1 MGLVQFLH
9 QVSLL
14 TAVLL
19 LLAAMVAVLQC
30 WIRPVRAN
38 RKLKKNGFSGPPPF
52 FPLGN
57 INEMTNKRKK
67 MKGGSGS
74 EQSLKISHDIHSA
87 VFPFFSHW
95 RQRYGKVFI
104 YWLGTE
110 PFLYIGEP
118 EFLKQVAS
126 GVLSKTWG
134 KPTVFK
140 SDREP
145 LFGKGLVMVEGEDWA
160 RQRHII
166 TPAFSPNNLK
176 AMMSIMVESTNQMLD
191 KWSSHVRANRAE
203 INVER
208 GLTDNAA
215 EIIAKTS
222 FGMSNPDGQKVSE
235 KLQAMQR
242 MLFKSNRMVGVPFNK
257 YIHPLQTLESKK
269 LGKEI
274 DDLFLSIITSRKAK
288 GIRDRGRPVG
298 NDLLSLLM
306 AENER
311 DGRVGKK
318 LTEREL
324 VDECKTFFFGGLE
337 TTALALSWTL
347 LVLALHPDWQSRL
360 REEIKE
366 VTGGQS
372 LNFTMLS
379 KLEKMGWVLNEVLR
393 LYPSSPNIQRQA
405 REEIRVGEQIIP
417 KGTNIWID
425 LVGLH
430 HDPDLWEQDVNEF
443 KPERF
448 EKGSHGWCKHRMG
461 YLPFG
466 LGGRMCIGRNLSIME
481 YKIALASI
489 LTRFSFS
496 VSQNY
501 CHSPAVMLT
510 TRPTH
515 GVQLILESLQ

>member
-1 MGLVQFLH
+1 MGLVPFLH

-19 LLAAMVAVLQC
+19 LLAAMAVVFQC
-30 WIRPVRAN
+30 WIRPICAN
-38 RKLKKNGFSGPPPF
+38 RKLKKNGYSGPPPV

-57 INEMTNKRKK
+57 MNEMMNKRKK
-67 MKGGSGS
+67 MKGGGGS
-74 EQSLKISHDIHSA
+74 DLSLNISHDIHST
-87 VFPFFSHW
+87 VFPFFAEW
-95 RQRYGKVFI
+95 RQIYGKVFV

-126 GVLSKTWG
+126 GVVSKTWG
-134 KPTVFK
+134 KPNVFK
-140 SDREP
+140 CDREP
-145 LFGKGLVMVEGEDWA
+145 LFGKGLVMVEGDEWA
-160 RQRHII
+160 RHRHII
-166 TPAFSPNNLK
+166 APAFSPNNLK
-176 AMMSIMVESTNQMLD
+176 AMMSIMVDSTNQMLD
-191 KWSSHVRANRAE
+191 KWSSLVAANRAE

-215 EIIAKTS
+215 QIIAKTS
-222 FGMSNPDGQKVSE
+222 FGMSNQHGQKVSE
-235 KLQAMQR
+235 KLQAMQLV
-242 MLFKSNRMVGVPFNK
+242 LFNSNRWVGVPFSK
-257 YIHPLQTLESKK
+257 YIHPLNTLESKR

-274 DDLFLSIITSRKAK
+274 DDLLLSIITSRKAEA
-288 GIRDRGRPVG
+288 GQGSRLSG

-318 LTEREL
+318 LTESEL
-324 VDECKTFFFGGLE
+324 VDECKTFFFGGHE

-347 LVLALHPDWQSRL
+347 LVLALHPDWQNRL

-372 LNFTMLS
+372 LDYSKLS
-379 KLEKMGWVLNEVLR
+379 KLQKMGWVFNEILR
-393 LYPSSPNIQRQA
+393 LYPSSPNVQRQA
-405 REEIRVGEQIIP
+405 REEIQVGDRIIP

-430 HDPDLWEQDVNEF
+430 HDPGLWGKDVNEF

-448 EKGSHGWCKHRMG
+448 EKDLHGGCKHRMG

-466 LGGRMCIGRNLSIME
+466 FGGRMCIGRNLSIME

-489 LTRFSFS
+489 LTRFSLS
-496 VSQNY
+496 VSPNY
-501 CHSPAVMLT
+501 CHSPAIKLT
-510 TRPTH
+510 TRPSH
-515 GVQLILESLQ
+515 GVLLILEPLQ